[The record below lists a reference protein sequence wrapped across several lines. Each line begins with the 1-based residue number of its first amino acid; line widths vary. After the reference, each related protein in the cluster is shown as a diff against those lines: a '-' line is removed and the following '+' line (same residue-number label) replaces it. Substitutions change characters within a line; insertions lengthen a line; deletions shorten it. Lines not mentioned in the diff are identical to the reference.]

1 MEEAVLRMGE
11 RKRWLGHTTMEQQ
24 APCWDLLG
32 RPRTWWTRSQSRD
45 GWDLFGFKVKTGVY
59 IFLNAFTGGSLIQAH
74 VYRPHSHHKGPFTC
88 VEYVLPDEDY
98 DASAYLWEVCTVRAA
113 GHFAYKWLRVVR
125 RYRARRIALSLRLPD
140 SARALI
146 VSFVV

>member
-1 MEEAVLRMGE
+1 MAE
-11 RKRWLGHTTMEQQ
+11 Q

-32 RPRTWWTRSQSRD
+32 RPRTCWTNGTD

-88 VEYVLPDEDY
+88 VEYVLPDED
-98 DASAYLWEVCTVRAA
+98 DDGSAYLWEVCTVRAA
-113 GHFAYKWLRVVR
+113 RHFAYKWLRVVR

-140 SARALI
+140 SAQALI